1 MASLIF
7 AVKASPLDALS
18 NELGNIVFVAFIYL
32 ARTEANQLLHTHTFS
47 PQRSYPCVCFRLLS
61 NKPCKMLDGVYGLRP
76 AHAHLFS
83 LSTALMYLALASV
96 Q

>member
-1 MASLIF
+1 
-7 AVKASPLDALS
+7 
-18 NELGNIVFVAFIYL
+18 
-32 ARTEANQLLHTHTFS
+32 
-47 PQRSYPCVCFRLLS
+47 
-61 NKPCKMLDGVYGLRP
+61 MLDGVYGLRP